1 MKVIREGDTWYVRTN
16 NVMLE
21 MVNEYTA
28 HRVAAEVADAYSQGR
43 LDKAREIKAALYL
56 FEEIYE

>member
-1 MKVIREGDTWYVRTN
+1 MKVIREDDTWYVRTN

-28 HRVAAEVADAYSQGR
+28 HRVAAEVADAYSQGKV
-43 LDKAREIKAALYL
+43 DKVREIKEALYM
-56 FEEIYE
+56 FEEMYE